1 MPPRVIAHIDM
12 DAFFAAIEQ
21 RDDPALK
28 GKPVVVG
35 ADPKGGR
42 GRGVV
47 STCSYEARGYGIHSA
62 MPISAAYRRCSHAI
76 FLPVNMRKYSEV
88 SRAMFDI
95 LYEFTPEIE
104 HLSIDEAFL
113 DITGSVRLFGPPLA
127 TGTKIKERIKERLRL
142 AATIGIAPNKMAAKI
157 ASAHAK
163 PDGLLE
169 ITTDK
174 LLSFLWPLPV
184 AKMFGVGEQTEKIL
198 VAMGIRTIGDLA
210 KIPVGS
216 LCERLGVRG
225 QYFWDL
231 ANGRDAREVV
241 PASSALG
248 SAERRADGLEEEV
261 KSVSHEHTFEE
272 DTASRE
278 ELVTVLS
285 VLCEKVSLRLR
296 SDGLKGRTVTLKLR
310 AGDFRT
316 ITRDVTLAE
325 RTNFFDVIYQTSK
338 SFFDT
343 SCEPGKKYRLIGV
356 RVANFKQA
364 YVRDSLFE
372 DIARAKAEKI
382 HRAVD
387 TIKAKFGEKGIVRGR
402 SF

>member
-1 MPPRVIAHIDM
+1 MSLRVIAHIDM

-21 RDDPALK
+21 RDDPRLK
-28 GKPVVVG
+28 GRPVVVG

-47 STCSYEARGYGIHSA
+47 STCSYEARSYGIHSA
-62 MPISAAYRRCSHAI
+62 MPISTAYQRCPHAI
-76 FLPVNMRKYSEV
+76 FLPVNMHKYSDV

-104 HLSIDEAFL
+104 PLSIDEAFM
-113 DITGSVRLFGPPLA
+113 DITGSIRLFGAPLEIGA
-127 TGTKIKERIKERLRL
+127 KVKERIQQELRL
-142 AATIGIAPNKMAAKI
+142 PATIGIAPNKMAAKI

-169 ITTDK
+169 VTPERVLD
-174 LLSFLWPLPV
+174 FLWPLPV
-184 AKMFGVGEQTEKIL
+184 SKMFGVGEQTEKIL
-198 VAMGIRTIGDLA
+198 AAMEIRTIGDLA
-210 KIPVGS
+210 KIPVAS

-225 QYFWDL
+225 QYLWDL
-231 ANGRDAREVV
+231 ANGRDVREVV
-241 PASSALG
+241 
-248 SAERRADGLEEEV
+248 LEEEV

-285 VLCEKVSLRLR
+285 VLCEKVSRRLR
-296 SDGLKGRTVTLKLR
+296 AQELKGKTVTLKLR
-310 AGDFRT
+310 TGDFRT
-316 ITRDVTLAE
+316 ITRDATLAE
-325 RTNFFDVIYQTSK
+325 RTNFFDVVYQTSR
-338 SFFDT
+338 SLLDT
-343 SCEPGKKYRLIGV
+343 FYDPGKKYRLIGV
-356 RVANFKQA
+356 RVANFKQP

-372 DIARAKAEKI
+372 DIACAKAEKI

>member
-1 MPPRVIAHIDM
+1 MPTIAHIDM

-21 RDDPALK
+21 RDDSRLK

-62 MPISAAYRRCSHAI
+62 MPISAAYRRCPHAI

-104 HLSIDEAFL
+104 PLSIDEAFL

-127 TGTKIKERIKERLRL
+127 SLARGGPPLATGAKIKERIKEQLRL
-142 AATIGIAPNKMAAKI
+142 AATIGIASNKMAAKI

-169 ITTDK
+169 ITADK

-198 VAMGIRTIGDLA
+198 AAMGIRTIGDLA
-210 KIPVGS
+210 QIPAGS
-216 LCERLGVRG
+216 LCGRLGARG
-225 QYFWDL
+225 QYLWGL
-231 ANGRDAREVV
+231 ANGHDAREVV
-241 PASSALG
+241 
-248 SAERRADGLEEEV
+248 SAEEA

-272 DTASRE
+272 DTSSRE
-278 ELVTVLS
+278 ELAAVLS

-310 AGDFRT
+310 SGDFRT
-316 ITRDVTLAE
+316 ITRDATLAE
-325 RTNFFDVIYQTSK
+325 RTNFFDAIYATSK
-338 SFFDT
+338 SLFDA
-343 SCEPGKKYRLIGV
+343 SCVPTKKYRLIGV
-356 RVANFKQA
+356 RVSNFRQP
-364 YVRDSLFE
+364 YVRDSLFNDVRSE
-372 DIARAKAEKI
+372 KAEKI

-387 TIKAKFGEKGIVRGR
+387 TIKAKFGEKGIFRGR

>member
-1 MPPRVIAHIDM
+1 MPPRVITHIDM
-12 DAFFAAIEQ
+12 DAFFAAVEQ
-21 RDDPALK
+21 RDDPRLK
-28 GKPVVVG
+28 GKLVVVG

-47 STCSYEARGYGIHSA
+47 STCSYEARRYGIHSA
-62 MPISAAYRRCSHAI
+62 MPISAAYRRCPHAI
-76 FLPVNMRKYSEV
+76 FLPVDMRKYSEV

-104 HLSIDEAFL
+104 PLSIDEAFM
-113 DITGSVRLFGPPLA
+113 DITGSARLFGPPLA
-127 TGTKIKERIKERLRL
+127 TGVKIKERIKEQLRL
-142 AATIGIAPNKMAAKI
+142 AATVGIAPNKMAAKI

-169 ITTDK
+169 IK
-174 LLSFLWPLPV
+174 VENLLSFLWPLPV

-198 VAMGIRTIGDLA
+198 VAMGIQTIGDLA
-210 KIPVGS
+210 QRPVSS
-216 LCERLGVRG
+216 LGERLGVRG
-225 QYFWDL
+225 QYLWDL
-231 ANGRDAREVV
+231 ANGRDTREVV
-241 PASSALG
+241 PASPALG
-248 SAERRADGLEEEV
+248 SAERRAGGLEEES

-272 DTASRE
+272 DTANRE
-278 ELVTVLS
+278 EMDTVLS
-285 VLCEKVSLRLR
+285 VLSEKVSLRLR
-296 SDGLKGRTVTLKLR
+296 SDGLRGRTVTLKLR

-338 SFFDT
+338 SLLDT

-356 RVANFKQA
+356 RVANFHQP

-382 HRAVD
+382 HRVVD
-387 TIKAKFGEKGIVRGR
+387 TIKAKFGEKGIIRAR

>member
-1 MPPRVIAHIDM
+1 
-12 DAFFAAIEQ
+12 
-21 RDDPALK
+21 
-28 GKPVVVG
+28 
-35 ADPKGGR
+35 
-42 GRGVV
+42 
-47 STCSYEARGYGIHSA
+47 
-62 MPISAAYRRCSHAI
+62 
-76 FLPVNMRKYSEV
+76 
-88 SRAMFDI
+88 MFDI

-104 HLSIDEAFL
+104 PLSIDEAFM
-113 DITGSVRLFGPPLA
+113 DITGSIRLFGAPLEIGA
-127 TGTKIKERIKERLRL
+127 KVKERIQQELRL
-142 AATIGIAPNKMAAKI
+142 PATIGIAPNKMAAKI

-198 VAMGIRTIGDLA
+198 AAMGIWTIGDLA
-210 KIPVGS
+210 KIPAAS
-216 LCERLGVRG
+216 LCERLGARG

-241 PASSALG
+241 
-248 SAERRADGLEEEV
+248 LEEEV

-272 DTASRE
+272 DTANRE
-278 ELVTVLS
+278 EMDTVLS
-285 VLCEKVSLRLR
+285 VLSEKVSRRLR

-316 ITRDVTLAE
+316 ITRDITLAE
-325 RTNFFDVIYQTSK
+325 RTNFFDVIYQTGRSLLG
-338 SFFDT
+338 T

-356 RVANFKQA
+356 RVSNFRQP
-364 YVRDSLFE
+364 YVRDNLFE
-372 DIARAKAEKI
+372 EVTSDKTEKI

>member
-1 MPPRVIAHIDM
+1 M

-21 RDDPALK
+21 RDDPGLK

-47 STCSYEARGYGIHSA
+47 STCSYEARSYGIHSA
-62 MPISAAYRRCSHAI
+62 MPISAAYRRCPHAV
-76 FLPVNMRKYSEV
+76 FLPVNMRKYGEV
-88 SRAMFDI
+88 SRAMFNI

-104 HLSIDEAFL
+104 PLSIDEAFM
-113 DITGSVRLFGPPLA
+113 DITGSVRLFGPSLA
-127 TGTKIKERIKERLRL
+127 TGAKIRERIKEQLRL

-157 ASAHAK
+157 ASAHVK

-174 LLSFLWPLPV
+174 LFSFLWPLPV

-210 KIPVGS
+210 QIPVGS
-216 LCERLGVRG
+216 LCERLGARG
-225 QYFWDL
+225 QYLWDL
-231 ANGRDAREVV
+231 ANGHDAREVV
-241 PASSALG
+241 
-248 SAERRADGLEEEV
+248 SAEEP

-272 DTASRE
+272 DTANRE
-278 ELVTVLS
+278 ELATVLS
-285 VLCEKVSLRLR
+285 VLCEKVSRRLR

-310 AGDFRT
+310 SGDFRT
-316 ITRDVTLAE
+316 ITRDVTLPE
-325 RTNFFDVIYQTSK
+325 RTNFFDAIYTASK
-338 SFFDT
+338 SLFDA
-343 SCEPGKKYRLIGV
+343 SCVPTRKYRLIGV
-356 RVANFKQA
+356 RVANFKQP

-372 DIARAKAEKI
+372 EVTSDNTEKI

-387 TIKAKFGEKGIVRGR
+387 TIKAKFGEKGIFRGR
-402 SF
+402 SFLKNSMVKSKAR